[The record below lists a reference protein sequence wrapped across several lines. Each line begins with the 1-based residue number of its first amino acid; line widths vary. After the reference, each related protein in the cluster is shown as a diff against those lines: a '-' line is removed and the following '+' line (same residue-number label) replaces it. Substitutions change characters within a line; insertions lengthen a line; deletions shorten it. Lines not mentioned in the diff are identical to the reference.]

1 MISATQSNHPLA
13 GVGPVPAAPEA
24 PSPIATAHARLRQ
37 HGLRITRPR
46 TRLLEALAR
55 QRGPVRIEQLHRE
68 LGDDACDLVTVY
80 RSLAAFEQIGL
91 VRRSFQFNGT
101 GLYELATGGATGQYH
116 LVCRQCGRTEPVDYF
131 PIEGAERML
140 RDRGYSQLSHLVEFF
155 GVCPTCQQTT
165 PARSVAPPTGPG

>member
-13 GVGPVPAAPEA
+13 GVGPTPAAPSAVE
-24 PSPIATAHARLRQ
+24 TACARLRQ

-55 QRGPVRIEQLHRE
+55 QGGPVRIEQLHRE
-68 LGDDACDLVTVY
+68 LGADACDLVTVY
-80 RSLAAFEQIGL
+80 RCLAAFEQIGL
-91 VRRSFQFNGT
+91 VRRSFLFNGT
-101 GLYELATGGATGQYH
+101 GLYELTAGGTAGHYH

-155 GVCPTCQQTT
+155 GVCPTCQQAAT
-165 PARSVAPPTGPG
+165 ARSVAPPSAQA